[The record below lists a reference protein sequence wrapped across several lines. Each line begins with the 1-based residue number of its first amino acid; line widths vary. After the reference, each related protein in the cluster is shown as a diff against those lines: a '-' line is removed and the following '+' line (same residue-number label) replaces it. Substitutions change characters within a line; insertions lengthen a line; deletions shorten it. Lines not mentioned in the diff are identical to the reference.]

1 MHLND
6 QQSYSL
12 GNPMFLVWNV
22 LLSGVV
28 RVASRAAAR
37 DKHAPNK
44 HAREDRLRAP
54 RENSDVLLTV
64 QGVQ

>member
-1 MHLND
+1 
-6 QQSYSL
+6 
-12 GNPMFLVWNV
+12 MFLVWNV
-22 LLSGVV
+22 LLSGAV
-28 RVASRAAAR
+28 RVASRVAAR